1 MTTLTERP
9 APLPERIQAD
19 RTPPRAADE
28 EAFPGRGVLTV
39 IGAVFYGL
47 GWLAGAI
54 VAILVY
60 IGRAI
65 RYGYRQGRRFI
76 PEPPLPEPA
85 PGGSRALCR
94 YAVSRSP
101 RPVPRRQYRDRPCR
115 QSGRQAADP

>member
-1 MTTLTERP
+1 MTTLTEVPKP

-19 RTPPRAADE
+19 RTPPRAAGE

-47 GWLAGAI
+47 GWFTGAV
-54 VAILVY
+54 VAVLVY

-76 PEPPLPEPA
+76 PEPPLPAQPA
-85 PGGSRALCR
+85 PGGSRALR
-94 YAVSRSP
+94 DP
-101 RPVPRRQYRDRPCR
+101 QGRR
-115 QSGRQAADP
+115 G